1 MGETTFNKKGELNME
16 STVKVWTRAERNNDR
31 SGRLHKV
38 IDYGNGK
45 QVAIPVNKDGT
56 VRWFDDEKL
65 IRK

>member
-1 MGETTFNKKGELNME
+1 ME

>member
-1 MGETTFNKKGELNME
+1 ME
-16 STVKVWTRAERNNDR
+16 NTVKIWTRAERNEV
-31 SGRLHKV
+31 HKV